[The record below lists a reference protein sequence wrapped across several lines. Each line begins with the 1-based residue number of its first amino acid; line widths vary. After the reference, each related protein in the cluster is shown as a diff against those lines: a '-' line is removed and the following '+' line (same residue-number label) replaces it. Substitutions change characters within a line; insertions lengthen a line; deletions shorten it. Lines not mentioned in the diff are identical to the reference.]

1 MNSVPNSSP
10 PPPPTAPSDA
20 SAPASARDHRL
31 AVFAHVNDP
40 HVLAELLIHVLG
52 EHPLDAMLHARR
64 TPAVLPVA
72 MTASQAS
79 ELVRLLGGLGLRA
92 ASTPISSLPDLENPV
107 IVHQARFQD
116 QGFEVLD
123 MYGEPAELV
132 PWEHITVLAIG
143 EVPGEP
149 TQHYPEQGRPAIVS
163 AAPLPATVRMETPA
177 SRQLELWMLTRH
189 PRRAFCLDH
198 RRFNYAC
205 LGERK
210 TESATANFELFAR
223 ALVER
228 ARSARWT
235 PSTHAYL
242 THDLHTKYEFA
253 SSGEL
258 KEQALVHWVI
268 SQCASDS

>member
-1 MNSVPNSSP
+1 MNSLPNTP
-10 PPPPTAPSDA
+10 PLPPTAAPPDA
-20 SAPASARDHRL
+20 SASASANDHRVV
-31 AVFAHVNDP
+31 VFAHVNDP
-40 HVLAELLIHVLG
+40 HVLAELLIRVIG

-72 MTASQAS
+72 MTADQAS

-92 ASTPISSLPDLENPV
+92 ASIPISSLPDLENPV

-123 MYGEPAELV
+123 LYGEPAELV
-132 PWEHITVLAIG
+132 PWDHINVLAIG

-163 AAPLPATVRMETPA
+163 AAPLPATARMETPT
-177 SRQLELWMLTRH
+177 SRQLELWMLTRN
-189 PRRAFCLDH
+189 PQRAFCLDH
-198 RRFNYAC
+198 RRFNYSC

-210 TESATANFELFAR
+210 TESAATNFELFAR

-228 ARSARWT
+228 AGSARWT

-253 SSGEL
+253 SAEEL

-268 SQCASDS
+268 SQCDSDS